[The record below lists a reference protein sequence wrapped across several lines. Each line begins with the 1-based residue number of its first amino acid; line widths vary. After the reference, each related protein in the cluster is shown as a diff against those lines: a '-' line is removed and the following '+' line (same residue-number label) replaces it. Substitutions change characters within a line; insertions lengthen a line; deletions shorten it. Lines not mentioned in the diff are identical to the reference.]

1 MIISNLTLGLIYST
15 GALFAWAALSFFIR
29 LCMQNAPLL
38 KVAALASTFNG
49 IFVAILFFFT
59 ISFDTLIFSSITTY
73 LLIVATGFMMIALS
87 RLSYYYAI
95 REIGPSRTIP
105 IAASTPAVSAYLA
118 SLFLD
123 EPITLK
129 MLLGLAVLMVGVIYV
144 VRSSIS
150 VHDTKDLKSK
160 KRIILGYLCAGATT
174 LNWSLCGTML
184 KAISNDLPPEYGPFA
199 TSMFVIN
206 IGCIF
211 AWLLYVFFKPKE
223 IEKRKFPKKNW
234 KWLICAAICQTIAIP
249 CYTNA
254 LSYTLVV
261 NVSSVTALQ
270 PLVVILVSK
279 MYLDQIE
286 KINLKLIGGALM
298 SVIGTILI
306 LLSF

>member
-1 MIISNLTLGLIYST
+1 MSFLNLGFIYST

-29 LCMQNAPLL
+29 LSMQNAPLL
-38 KVAALASTFNG
+38 KVAALASTLNG

-59 ISFDTLIFSSITTY
+59 TSFDVFFSSVTTY
-73 LLIVATGFMMIALS
+73 LLIVVTGFMMIALS

-95 REIGPSRTIP
+95 GQIGPSRTIP

-118 SLFLD
+118 SLFFG

-129 MLLGLAVLMVGVIYV
+129 MLLGLLILLIGVVYV
-144 VRSSIS
+144 VRSSDS
-150 VHDTKDLKSK
+150 LQNVKDVKSK
-160 KRIILGYLCAGATT
+160 KLILLGYLAAVATT

-184 KAISNDLPPEYGPFA
+184 KAISKDIPAEYGPFS

-223 IEKRKFPKKNW
+223 KQKRKFPKKNW

-254 LSYTLVV
+254 LSHTLVV
-261 NVSSVTALQ
+261 NVNSITALQ
-270 PLVVILVSK
+270 PLVVVIVSK
-279 MYLDQIE
+279 MFLDQIE
-286 KINLKLIGGALM
+286 KINLKLIGGILM
-298 SVIGTILI
+298 SVVGTIVI
-306 LLSF
+306 LMSY

>member
-1 MIISNLTLGLIYST
+1 
-15 GALFAWAALSFFIR
+15 
-29 LCMQNAPLL
+29 MQNAPLL
-38 KVAALASTFNG
+38 KVAALASTLNG

-59 ISFDTLIFSSITTY
+59 FSLNSLIYSSIATY
-73 LLIVATGFMMIALS
+73 VLIVVTGFMMIALS

-95 REIGPSRTIP
+95 GQIGPSRTIP

-123 EPITLK
+123 EPITFK

-144 VRSSIS
+144 VRSSVS
-150 VHDTKDLKSK
+150 LQDTKDLKSK
-160 KRIILGYLCAGATT
+160 KRIILGYLSAGATT

-184 KAISNDLPPEYGPFA
+184 KAISKDLPVEYGPFA

-206 IGCIF
+206 IGCVF

-223 IEKRKFPKKNW
+223 KDKRIFPKKNW
-234 KWLICAAICQTIAIP
+234 KWLICAAVCQTIAIP

-261 NVSSVTALQ
+261 NVSSITALQ

-279 MYLDQIE
+279 MFLDQIE
-286 KINLKLIGGALM
+286 KINLKLLGGAFM